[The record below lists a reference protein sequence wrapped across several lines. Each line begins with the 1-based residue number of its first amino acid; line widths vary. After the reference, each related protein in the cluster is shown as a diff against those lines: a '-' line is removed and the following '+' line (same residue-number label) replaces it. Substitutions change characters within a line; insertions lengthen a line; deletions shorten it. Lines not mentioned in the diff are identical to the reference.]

1 MGFMYCNQCLW
12 DRAIRAFNDSL
23 SIQINQQNPDAGEIA
38 AVLYK
43 IAAVYLEVGDTGKA
57 IDFYE
62 ETLLYH
68 NYNAPNKKMNDLV
81 VRTLQCLAQLY
92 QLNGDLDIALKRYKE
107 AIEYSL
113 KNSDKET
120 SSQVVRLL
128 YSNVGDIYIEKGD
141 VDKAME
147 AYAMALRLNRLAGID
162 EDFVVTLTDGLAMYE
177 VLREQGEAA
186 PAA

>member
-68 NYNAPNKKMNDLV
+68 DYNAPNKKMNDLV

-120 SSQVVRLL
+120 SSQVARL
-128 YSNVGDIYIEKGD
+128 YSYVGNIHIEKGD
-141 VDKAME
+141 TDKAME
-147 AYAMALRLNRLAGID
+147 AYVVALRLNRLVGID
-162 EDFVVTLTDGLAMYE
+162 DCSVIITDGLALYE
-177 VLREQGEAA
+177 VLREHGEVA